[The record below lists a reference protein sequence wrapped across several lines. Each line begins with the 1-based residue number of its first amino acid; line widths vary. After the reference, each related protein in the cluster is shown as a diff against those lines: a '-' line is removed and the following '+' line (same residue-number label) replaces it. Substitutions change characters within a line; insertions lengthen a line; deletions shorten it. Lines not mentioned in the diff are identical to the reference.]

1 MPDSPLKVVSVESM
15 DNSKQPKKSGSTLQQ
30 RRQEAQAMY
39 ERLWKVNPEL
49 FDPMKDCVGRERIRK
64 TLKLLKE
71 HIDLSGKKAADLG
84 FGQGVLT
91 KEYASAGASVDAVD
105 IATQPINNLKKQEL
119 KGVRALQDY
128 VPHTKLSDSTYDL
141 VAATELIADLFPQE
155 YRLFF
160 SELGRLIKKDGIVLC
175 STPLDIYSEDA
186 LDRFMT
192 LANTELEIFAWTLS
206 RNYLWIKLNDVL
218 NAPDTFGNAVSN
230 NNFRLSELN
239 QRQGINLVW
248 FQINSFPLIGHI
260 WKVISFITNPIK
272 WLVDQQ
278 RWLMVALE
286 HISEFFWSDRSVS
299 HVIFL
304 ARRRPLDLKP
314 EPKDMPPERQ
324 IRRRVW
330 E

>member
-1 MPDSPLKVVSVESM
+1 MPDSPLKVVSVEPA
-15 DNSKQPKKSGSTLQQ
+15 DKQPKKSGSTLQQ
-30 RRQEAQAMY
+30 RRQEAQALY
-39 ERLWKVNPEL
+39 ERLWKVNPEM
-49 FDPMKDCVGRERIRK
+49 FDPMKDCAGRERVKR
-64 TLKLLKE
+64 TLALIKE
-71 HIDLSGKKAADLG
+71 HIDLDGKKVTDLG
-84 FGQGVLT
+84 FGKGILT
-91 KEYASAGASVDAVD
+91 KEYAKIAATVDAVD
-105 IATQPINNLKKQEL
+105 IASQPINNLKKQEL
-119 KGVRALQDY
+119 KNVRILQDY
-128 VPHTKLSDSTYDL
+128 VPYTKLHDSTYDL
-141 VAATELIADLFPQE
+141 VAATEIIADLPPQE
-155 YRLFF
+155 YRIFF

-186 LDRFMT
+186 FDRFKT

-206 RNYLWIKLNDVL
+206 RNYLWIKLNNVL

-230 NNFRLSELN
+230 KNFRLSEID
-239 QRQGINLVW
+239 QRQGINLIW

-260 WKVISFITNPIK
+260 WKLISFITNPIR
-272 WLVDQQ
+272 WIVDQQ